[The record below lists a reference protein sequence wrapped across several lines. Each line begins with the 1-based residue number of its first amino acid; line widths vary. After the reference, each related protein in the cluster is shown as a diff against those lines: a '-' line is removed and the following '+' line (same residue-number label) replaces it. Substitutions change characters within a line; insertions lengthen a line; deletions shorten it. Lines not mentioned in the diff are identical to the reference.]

1 MKSRDVKW
9 IYRIFLG
16 FIYGAIISGILFP
29 SLDSSG
35 LRASMVN
42 RWMLGLTIFLG
53 LDFFCRTRSWLI
65 FESGE
70 SQSHLFEWL
79 VLFEL
84 LGLMALALVA
94 RGFGDRCLSDAIK
107 NVAPLYAAF
116 CITAAISNLLGAH
129 FEQPSV
135 KQSLGYLKY
144 FTDVICGNVANSWQL
159 GGKWQKKAFELIKRG
174 LNASEGFVKKKGR
187 IPIVN
192 LQIGNLG
199 HVLGYSVR
207 AVWRFYC
214 QAYASHLVILNG
226 FVGLLLLVRYKWPD
240 ISLPLGWPLRIFL
253 SFTFICYL
261 LNAHHEEE
269 SEFSPKRSIGQ
280 TIIDIIGNITFFAA
294 VFNIYCYLKTD
305 SLVKFMIWQQAIV
318 AVLVITMSKG
328 NEQAN
333 QKQSDKREPNEKR
346 KEMGD
351 AEVAP
356 VS

>member
-1 MKSRDVKW
+1 MNSRYVKI
-9 IYRIFLG
+9 IYRAFLG
-16 FIYGAIISGILFP
+16 FIYAGLISGILFP

-35 LRASMVN
+35 LIASRVN
-42 RWMLGLTIFLG
+42 RWMLGLTLFLG
-53 LDFFCRTRSWLI
+53 LDFFCRTIAWFL
-65 FESGE
+65 FEGGE
-70 SQSHLFEWL
+70 SQAHSFKWLALFE
-79 VLFEL
+79 FF
-84 LGLMALALVA
+84 GLMAFALMATVLADPSISDPIRNAAPFYAFFVITTALSNAFAANFEA
-94 RGFGDRCLSDAIK
+94 RTGGR
-107 NVAPLYAAF
+107 
-116 CITAAISNLLGAH
+116 
-129 FEQPSV
+129 
-135 KQSLGYLKY
+135 KY
-144 FTDVICGNVANSWQL
+144 FADVICGNVANSWQL

-174 LNASEGFVKKKGR
+174 LDASEGFVKKKGR

-199 HVLGYSVR
+199 HLLGYSVKV
-207 AVWRFYC
+207 VWRFYC

-240 ISLPLGWPLRIFL
+240 ISLPLGKPLGILLF
-253 SFTFICYL
+253 FAFICYL
-261 LNAHHEEE
+261 LYAHHEQE
-269 SEFSPKRSIGQ
+269 SEFPPERSIRQ
-280 TIIDIIGNITFFAA
+280 KIIDIIGNIAFFAA

-305 SLVKFMIWQQAIV
+305 SLVKFMIWQQAVV